1 MSSEQQSSIA
11 GLGITSVFRALSL
24 SLALAI
30 PSLVGAVTLGPI
42 NVLSNLGEPLKAVI
56 EVFDL
61 QGEQNLTVS
70 LAPAE
75 EFSKAGNTRS
85 ILMQSLKLG
94 IVQQGR
100 RSLIS
105 VTTDKALDQ
114 PIYGLLLE
122 FSANGESKIAEF
134 AVLPEEAVKVAEPTA
149 AAEPAVAEEKVTP
162 SPAQVAVDTP
172 TKQRTPTAPSTQNAE
187 ASAEDQ
193 PVAVIPGAD
202 STELA
207 PKPAENLSLVES
219 QQSSRQHS
227 VQRGQN
233 LTVIARQYAVADADL
248 NKFIA
253 ATFNENPEAFI
264 KNNLHYLKAGAV
276 LALPSEEAI
285 SMVDDRAARTTITTQ
300 WQTFKDLVA
309 AMDPT
314 SGKATDA
321 QPTRS
326 ISRKVSKANSGS
338 DKASG
343 DQLTLSALT
352 RSENAAKSKTE
363 EEAIAAKKAAEEASE
378 RVRLLEKNVRDLK
391 TALQPNPLTVGESK
405 KTDTKEVA
413 NKEEN
418 IWGVLSSPA
427 RDLMMQGA
435 TVLLL
440 AALVLIALIR
450 RNKTAAL

>member
-1 MSSEQQSSIA
+1 MLSEQQCPIA
-11 GLGITSVFRALSL
+11 GIRITSVFRALSL
-24 SLALAI
+24 SLALTL

-56 EVFDL
+56 EVLDL
-61 QGEQNLTVS
+61 QGEQNLTIA
-70 LAPAE
+70 LAPAD

-100 RSLIS
+100 KSIITL
-105 VTTDKALDQ
+105 TTDKPLDQ

-134 AVLPEEAVKVAEPTA
+134 AVLPEEAVKVAEPA
-149 AAEPAVAEEKVTP
+149 MAIEPAVTEETV
-162 SPAQVAVDTP
+162 SPTP
-172 TKQRTPTAPSTQNAE
+172 TPPIAQTAQ

-202 STELA
+202 PTETA
-207 PKPAENLSLVES
+207 VKTAENIALVEA
-219 QQSSRQHS
+219 QPTSRQHS

-233 LTVIARQYAVADADL
+233 LTVIARQYSVSDADL

-253 ATFNENPEAFI
+253 ATFSENPDAFI

-276 LALPSEEAI
+276 LALPSDEAV
-285 SMVDDRAARTTITTQ
+285 SMVDDRSARTTMTTQ

-314 SGKATDA
+314 GGKATDA

-326 ISRKVSKANSGS
+326 ISRKVSKAKRGGEQ
-338 DKASG
+338 ASG

-363 EEAIAAKKAAEEASE
+363 EEAIAAKKAADEASE

-405 KTDTKEVA
+405 KTDSKEA
-413 NKEEN
+413 DNKEEN
-418 IWGVLSSPA
+418 MWGILSSPA

-450 RNKTAAL
+450 RNKAST

>member
-1 MSSEQQSSIA
+1 MSSVQQSSIA
-11 GLGITSVFRALSL
+11 GLRFTSVLRALSL
-24 SLALAI
+24 SLAIAI
-30 PSLVGAVTLGPI
+30 PTWAGAVTLGPI

-56 EVFDL
+56 EVLDL
-61 QGEQNLTVS
+61 QGEQNLTVA
-70 LAPAE
+70 LAPAD

-100 RSLIS
+100 RSVITL
-105 VTTDKALDQ
+105 TTDKPLDQ

-122 FSANGESKIAEF
+122 LTANGETSIAEF
-134 AVLPEEAVKVAEPTA
+134 AVLPEEAVKVAEPATA
-149 AAEPAVAEEKVTP
+149 NEPAVAEETVTP
-162 SPAQVAVDTP
+162 APSPVAADSP
-172 TKQRTPTAPSTQNAE
+172 TKQTTPTTPTAQ

-202 STELA
+202 PTELA
-207 PKPAENLSLVES
+207 PKPAENLALVES
-219 QQSSRQHS
+219 QPTSRQHA

-233 LTVIARQYAVADADL
+233 LTVIARQYSVANADL

-253 ATFNENPEAFI
+253 ATFSENPEAFV

-276 LALPSEEAI
+276 LALPSEEAV
-285 SMVDDRAARTTITTQ
+285 SMVDDRTARTTITSQ
-300 WQTFKDLVA
+300 WQTFKELVA

-314 SGKATDA
+314 GGKATDA

-326 ISRKVSKANSGS
+326 MSRKVSKANRGG
-338 DKASG
+338 DKATG

-352 RSENAAKSKTE
+352 RSENATKNKTE
-363 EEAIAAKKAAEEASE
+363 EEAIAAKKAADEASE

-391 TALQPNPLTVGESK
+391 TALQPNPLTVGETKKADSK
-405 KTDTKEVA
+405 EAA

-418 IWGVLSSPA
+418 MWGILSSPA

-450 RNKTAAL
+450 RNKAAT

>member
-1 MSSEQQSSIA
+1 MLSEQQCPIA
-11 GLGITSVFRALSL
+11 GIRITSVFRALSL
-24 SLALAI
+24 SLALTL

-56 EVFDL
+56 EVLDL
-61 QGEQNLTVS
+61 QGEQNLTIA
-70 LAPAE
+70 LAPAD

-100 RSLIS
+100 KSIITL
-105 VTTDKALDQ
+105 TTDKPLDQ

-134 AVLPEEAVKVAEPTA
+134 AVLPEEAVKVAEPA
-149 AAEPAVAEEKVTP
+149 MAIEPAVTEETV
-162 SPAQVAVDTP
+162 SPTP
-172 TKQRTPTAPSTQNAE
+172 TPPIAQTAQ

-202 STELA
+202 PTETA
-207 PKPAENLSLVES
+207 VKTAENIALVEA
-219 QQSSRQHS
+219 QPTSRQHS

-233 LTVIARQYAVADADL
+233 LTVIARQYSVSDADL

-253 ATFNENPEAFI
+253 ATFSENPDAFI

-276 LALPSEEAI
+276 LALPSDEAV
-285 SMVDDRAARTTITTQ
+285 SMVDDRSARTTITTQ

-314 SGKATDA
+314 GGKATDA

-326 ISRKVSKANSGS
+326 ISRKVSKAKRGGEQ
-338 DKASG
+338 ASG

-363 EEAIAAKKAAEEASE
+363 EEAIAAKKAADEASE

-405 KTDTKEVA
+405 KTDSKDA
-413 NKEEN
+413 DNKEEN
-418 IWGVLSSPA
+418 MWGILSSPA

-450 RNKTAAL
+450 RNKAST

>member
-1 MSSEQQSSIA
+1 MLSEQQCPIA
-11 GLGITSVFRALSL
+11 GIRITSVFRALSL
-24 SLALAI
+24 SLALTL

-56 EVFDL
+56 EVLDL
-61 QGEQNLTVS
+61 QGEQNLTIA
-70 LAPAE
+70 LAPAD

-100 RSLIS
+100 KSIITL
-105 VTTDKALDQ
+105 TTDKPLDQ

-134 AVLPEEAVKVAEPTA
+134 AVLPEEAVKVAEPA
-149 AAEPAVAEEKVTP
+149 MAIEPAVTEETV
-162 SPAQVAVDTP
+162 SPTP
-172 TKQRTPTAPSTQNAE
+172 TPPIAQTAQ

-202 STELA
+202 PTETA
-207 PKPAENLSLVES
+207 VKTAENLALVET
-219 QQSSRQHS
+219 QPTSRQHS

-233 LTVIARQYAVADADL
+233 LTVIARQYSVSDADL

-253 ATFNENPEAFI
+253 ATFSENPDAFI

-276 LALPSEEAI
+276 LVLPSDEAV
-285 SMVDDRAARTTITTQ
+285 SMVDDRSARTTITTQ

-314 SGKATDA
+314 GGKATDA

-326 ISRKVSKANSGS
+326 ISRKVSKAKRGGEQ
-338 DKASG
+338 ASG

-363 EEAIAAKKAAEEASE
+363 EEAIAAKKAADEASE

-405 KTDTKEVA
+405 KTDSKEA
-413 NKEEN
+413 DNKEEN
-418 IWGVLSSPA
+418 MWGILSSPA

-450 RNKTAAL
+450 RNKAST

>member
-1 MSSEQQSSIA
+1 MSSVQQSSVA
-11 GLGITSVFRALSL
+11 GLRFTSVLRALSL
-24 SLALAI
+24 SLAIAI
-30 PSLVGAVTLGPI
+30 PTWAGAVTLGPI

-56 EVFDL
+56 EVLDL
-61 QGEQNLTVS
+61 QGEQNLTVA
-70 LAPAE
+70 LAPAD

-100 RSLIS
+100 RSVITL
-105 VTTDKALDQ
+105 TTDKPLDQ

-122 FSANGESKIAEF
+122 LTANGETSIAEF
-134 AVLPEEAVKVAEPTA
+134 AVLPEEAVKVAEPATA
-149 AAEPAVAEEKVTP
+149 NEPAVAEETVTP
-162 SPAQVAVDTP
+162 APAPVAADSP
-172 TKQRTPTAPSTQNAE
+172 TKPTTPTAQ

-202 STELA
+202 PTELA
-207 PKPAENLSLVES
+207 PKPAENLALVES
-219 QQSSRQHS
+219 QPTSRQHA

-233 LTVIARQYAVADADL
+233 LTVIARQYSVADADL

-253 ATFNENPEAFI
+253 ATFSENPEAFI

-276 LALPSEEAI
+276 LALPSEEAV
-285 SMVDDRAARTTITTQ
+285 SMVDDRSARTTITSQ
-300 WQTFKDLVA
+300 WQTFKELVA

-314 SGKATDA
+314 GGKATDA

-326 ISRKVSKANSGS
+326 ISRKVSKANRGG

-352 RSENAAKSKTE
+352 RSENATKNKTE
-363 EEAIAAKKAAEEASE
+363 EEAIAAKKAADEASE

-391 TALQPNPLTVGESK
+391 TALQPNPLTVGETKKADSK
-405 KTDTKEVA
+405 EAA

-418 IWGVLSSPA
+418 MWGILSSPA

-450 RNKTAAL
+450 RNKAAT

>member
-1 MSSEQQSSIA
+1 MLSEQQCPIA
-11 GLGITSVFRALSL
+11 GIRITSVFRALSL
-24 SLALAI
+24 SLALTL

-56 EVFDL
+56 EVLDL
-61 QGEQNLTVS
+61 QGEQNLTIA
-70 LAPAE
+70 LAPAD

-100 RSLIS
+100 KSIITL
-105 VTTDKALDQ
+105 TTDKPLDQ

-134 AVLPEEAVKVAEPTA
+134 AVLPEEAVKVAEPA
-149 AAEPAVAEEKVTP
+149 MAIEPAVTEETV
-162 SPAQVAVDTP
+162 SPTP
-172 TKQRTPTAPSTQNAE
+172 TPPIAQTAQ

-202 STELA
+202 PTETA
-207 PKPAENLSLVES
+207 VKTAENIALVEA
-219 QQSSRQHS
+219 QPTSRQHS

-233 LTVIARQYAVADADL
+233 LTVIARQYSVSDADL

-253 ATFNENPEAFI
+253 ATFSENPDAFI

-276 LALPSEEAI
+276 LALPSDEAV
-285 SMVDDRAARTTITTQ
+285 SMVDDRSARTTITTQ

-314 SGKATDA
+314 GGKATDA

-326 ISRKVSKANSGS
+326 ISRKVSKAKRGGEQ
-338 DKASG
+338 ASG

-363 EEAIAAKKAAEEASE
+363 EEAIAAKKAADEASE

-405 KTDTKEVA
+405 KTDSKEA
-413 NKEEN
+413 GNKEEN
-418 IWGVLSSPA
+418 MWGILSSPA

-450 RNKTAAL
+450 RNTKATA

>member
-1 MSSEQQSSIA
+1 MSSVQQSSVA
-11 GLGITSVFRALSL
+11 GLRFTRVLRALSL
-24 SLALAI
+24 SLAIAI
-30 PSLVGAVTLGPI
+30 PTWAGAVTLGPI

-56 EVFDL
+56 EVLDL
-61 QGEQNLTVS
+61 QGEQNLTVA
-70 LAPAE
+70 LAPAD

-100 RSLIS
+100 RSVITL
-105 VTTDKALDQ
+105 TTDKPLDQ

-122 FSANGESKIAEF
+122 LTANGETSIAEF
-134 AVLPEEAVKVAEPTA
+134 AVLPEEAVKVAEPATA
-149 AAEPAVAEEKVTP
+149 NEPAVAEETVTP
-162 SPAQVAVDTP
+162 APAPVAADSP
-172 TKQRTPTAPSTQNAE
+172 TKPTTPTAH

-202 STELA
+202 PTELA
-207 PKPAENLSLVES
+207 PKPAENLALVES
-219 QQSSRQHS
+219 QPSSRQHA

-233 LTVIARQYAVADADL
+233 LTVIARQYSVADADL

-253 ATFNENPEAFI
+253 ATFSENPEAFI

-276 LALPSEEAI
+276 LALPSEEAV
-285 SMVDDRAARTTITTQ
+285 SMVDDRTARTTITSQ
-300 WQTFKDLVA
+300 WQTFKELVA

-314 SGKATDA
+314 GGKATDA

-326 ISRKVSKANSGS
+326 ISRKVSKANRGG
-338 DKASG
+338 DKATG

-352 RSENAAKSKTE
+352 RSENATKNKTE
-363 EEAIAAKKAAEEASE
+363 EEAIAAKKAADEASE

-391 TALQPNPLTVGESK
+391 TALQPNPLTVGETKKADSK
-405 KTDTKEVA
+405 EAA

-418 IWGVLSSPA
+418 MWGILSSPA

-450 RNKTAAL
+450 RNKAAT

>member
-1 MSSEQQSSIA
+1 
-11 GLGITSVFRALSL
+11 
-24 SLALAI
+24 LAI
-30 PSLVGAVTLGPI
+30 AIPTWASAVTLGPI

-56 EVFDL
+56 EVLDL
-61 QGEQNLTVS
+61 QGEQNLTVA
-70 LAPAE
+70 LAPAD

-100 RSLIS
+100 RSVITL
-105 VTTDKALDQ
+105 TTDKPLDQ

-122 FSANGESKIAEF
+122 LTANGETSIAEF
-134 AVLPEEAVKVAEPTA
+134 AVLPEEAVKVAEPATA
-149 AAEPAVAEEKVTP
+149 NEPAVAEETVTP
-162 SPAQVAVDTP
+162 APAPVAADSP
-172 TKQRTPTAPSTQNAE
+172 TKPTTPTAQ

-202 STELA
+202 PTELA
-207 PKPAENLSLVES
+207 PKPAENLALVES
-219 QQSSRQHS
+219 QPTSRQHA

-233 LTVIARQYAVADADL
+233 LTVIARQYSVATADL

-253 ATFNENPEAFI
+253 ATFSENPDAFV

-276 LALPSEEAI
+276 LALPSEEAV
-285 SMVDDRAARTTITTQ
+285 SMVDDRTARTTITSQ
-300 WQTFKDLVA
+300 WQTFKELVA

-314 SGKATDA
+314 GGKATDA

-326 ISRKVSKANSGS
+326 ISRKVSKANRGE
-338 DKASG
+338 DKATG

-352 RSENAAKSKTE
+352 SSENAAKSKTE
-363 EEAIAAKKAAEEASE
+363 EEAIAAKKAADEASE

-391 TALQPNPLTVGESK
+391 TALQPNPLTVGETKKVDSK
-405 KTDTKEVA
+405 EAA

-418 IWGVLSSPA
+418 MWGILSSPA

-450 RNKTAAL
+450 RNKATA

>member
-1 MSSEQQSSIA
+1 MSSEQQCPIA
-11 GLGITSVFRALSL
+11 GLRITSVFRALSL
-24 SLALAI
+24 SLALTL
-30 PSLVGAVTLGPI
+30 PSLVGAATLGPI

-56 EVFDL
+56 EVLDL
-61 QGEQNLTVS
+61 QGEQNLTIA
-70 LAPAE
+70 LAPAD

-100 RSLIS
+100 KSIITL
-105 VTTDKALDQ
+105 TTDKPLDQ

-134 AVLPEEAVKVAEPTA
+134 AVLPEEAVKVAEPA
-149 AAEPAVAEEKVTP
+149 MAIEPAVTEETV
-162 SPAQVAVDTP
+162 SPTP
-172 TKQRTPTAPSTQNAE
+172 TPPIAQTAQ

-202 STELA
+202 PTETA
-207 PKPAENLSLVES
+207 VKTAENIALVEA
-219 QQSSRQHS
+219 QPTSRQHS

-233 LTVIARQYAVADADL
+233 LTVIARQYSVSDADL

-253 ATFNENPEAFI
+253 ATFSENPDAFI

-276 LALPSEEAI
+276 LALPSDEAV
-285 SMVDDRAARTTITTQ
+285 SMVDDRSARTTITTQ

-314 SGKATDA
+314 GGKATDA

-326 ISRKVSKANSGS
+326 ISRKVSKAKRGGEQ
-338 DKASG
+338 ASG

-363 EEAIAAKKAAEEASE
+363 EEAIAAKKAADEASE

-405 KTDTKEVA
+405 KTDSKEA
-413 NKEEN
+413 DNKEEN
-418 IWGVLSSPA
+418 MWGILSSPA

-450 RNKTAAL
+450 RNKAST

>member
-1 MSSEQQSSIA
+1 MSSEQQCPIA
-11 GLGITSVFRALSL
+11 GLRITSVFRALSL
-24 SLALAI
+24 SLALTL

-56 EVFDL
+56 EVLDL
-61 QGEQNLTVS
+61 QGEQNLTIA
-70 LAPAE
+70 LAPAD

-100 RSLIS
+100 KSIITLK
-105 VTTDKALDQ
+105 TDKPLDQ

-134 AVLPEEAVKVAEPTA
+134 AVLPEEAVKVAEPA
-149 AAEPAVAEEKVTP
+149 MAIEPAVTEETV
-162 SPAQVAVDTP
+162 SPTP
-172 TKQRTPTAPSTQNAE
+172 TPPIAQTAQ

-202 STELA
+202 PTETA
-207 PKPAENLSLVES
+207 VKTAENIALVEA
-219 QQSSRQHS
+219 QPTSRQHS

-233 LTVIARQYAVADADL
+233 LTVIARQYSVSDADL

-253 ATFNENPEAFI
+253 ATFSENPDAFI

-276 LALPSEEAI
+276 LALPSDEAV
-285 SMVDDRAARTTITTQ
+285 SMVDDRSARTTITTQ

-314 SGKATDA
+314 GGKATDA

-326 ISRKVSKANSGS
+326 ISRKVSKAKRGGEQ
-338 DKASG
+338 ASG

-363 EEAIAAKKAAEEASE
+363 EEAIAAKKAADEASE

-405 KTDTKEVA
+405 KTDSKEPD

-418 IWGVLSSPA
+418 MWGILSSPA

-450 RNKTAAL
+450 RNKAST

>member
-1 MSSEQQSSIA
+1 MSSEQQCSIA
-11 GLGITSVFRALSL
+11 GLRITSVFRALSL
-24 SLALAI
+24 SLAIAI
-30 PSLVGAVTLGPI
+30 PTWASAVTLGPI

-56 EVFDL
+56 EVLDL

-70 LAPAE
+70 LATAD

-94 IVQQGR
+94 VVHQGR
-100 RSLIS
+100 RSTITL
-105 VTTDKALDQ
+105 TTDKPLDQ

-122 FSANGESKIAEF
+122 LTANGESNIAEF
-134 AVLPEEAVKVAEPTA
+134 AVLPEESVKVAEPA
-149 AAEPAVAEEKVTP
+149 AASEPAVAEETVTP
-162 SPAQVAVDTP
+162 SEAPVAAAAPATTQP
-172 TKQRTPTAPSTQNAE
+172 TQL
-187 ASAEDQ
+187 SAEDQ

-202 STELA
+202 PTELA

-219 QQSSRQHS
+219 QPTSRQHS

-233 LTVIARQYAVADADL
+233 LTVIARQYSVADADL

-253 ATFNENPEAFI
+253 ATFSENPEAFI

-276 LALPSEEAI
+276 LALPSDEAV
-285 SMVDDRAARTTITTQ
+285 SMVDDRSARTTITTQ

-314 SGKATDA
+314 GGKAADA

-326 ISRKVSKANSGS
+326 ISRKVSKAKRGGEQ
-338 DKASG
+338 ASG

-352 RSENAAKSKTE
+352 RSENTAKSKTE
-363 EEAIAAKKAAEEASE
+363 EEAIAAKKAADEASE

-391 TALQPNPLTVGESK
+391 TALQPNPLTVGEIK
-405 KTDTKEVA
+405 KTDGNKEAA

-418 IWGVLSSPA
+418 IWGILSSPA

-450 RNKTAAL
+450 RNKASA

>member
-1 MSSEQQSSIA
+1 MSSVQQSSIA
-11 GLGITSVFRALSL
+11 GLRFTSVLRALSL
-24 SLALAI
+24 SLAIAI
-30 PSLVGAVTLGPI
+30 PTWAGAVTLGPI

-56 EVFDL
+56 EVLDL
-61 QGEQNLTVS
+61 QGEQNLTVA
-70 LAPAE
+70 LAPAD

-100 RSLIS
+100 RSVITL
-105 VTTDKALDQ
+105 TTDKPLDQ

-122 FSANGESKIAEF
+122 LTANGETSIAEF
-134 AVLPEEAVKVAEPTA
+134 AVLPEEAIKVAEPATA
-149 AAEPAVAEEKVTP
+149 NEPAVAEETVTP
-162 SPAQVAVDTP
+162 APSPVAADSPTKPTTP
-172 TKQRTPTAPSTQNAE
+172 TTPTAQ

-202 STELA
+202 PTELA
-207 PKPAENLSLVES
+207 PKPAENLALVES
-219 QQSSRQHS
+219 QPTSRQHA

-233 LTVIARQYAVADADL
+233 LTVIARQYSVATADL

-253 ATFNENPEAFI
+253 ATFSENPEAFV

-276 LALPSEEAI
+276 LALPSEEAV
-285 SMVDDRAARTTITTQ
+285 SMVDDRTARTTITSQ
-300 WQTFKDLVA
+300 WQTFKELVA

-314 SGKATDA
+314 GGKATDA

-326 ISRKVSKANSGS
+326 MSRKVSKANRGG
-338 DKASG
+338 DKATG

-352 RSENAAKSKTE
+352 SSENASKNKTE
-363 EEAIAAKKAAEEASE
+363 EEAIAAKKAADEASE

-391 TALQPNPLTVGESK
+391 TALQPNPLTVGETKKADSK
-405 KTDTKEVA
+405 EAA

-418 IWGVLSSPA
+418 MWGILSSPA

-450 RNKTAAL
+450 RNKAAT

>member
-1 MSSEQQSSIA
+1 MLSEQQCPIA
-11 GLGITSVFRALSL
+11 GIRITSVFRALSL
-24 SLALAI
+24 SLALTL

-56 EVFDL
+56 EVLDL
-61 QGEQNLTVS
+61 QGEQNLTIA
-70 LAPAE
+70 LAPAD

-100 RSLIS
+100 KSIITL
-105 VTTDKALDQ
+105 TTDKPLDQ

-134 AVLPEEAVKVAEPTA
+134 AVLPEEAVKVAEPA
-149 AAEPAVAEEKVTP
+149 MAIEPAVTEETV
-162 SPAQVAVDTP
+162 SPTP
-172 TKQRTPTAPSTQNAE
+172 TPPIAQTAQ

-202 STELA
+202 PTETA
-207 PKPAENLSLVES
+207 VKTAENIALVEA
-219 QQSSRQHS
+219 QPTSRQHS

-233 LTVIARQYAVADADL
+233 LTVIARQYSVSDADL

-253 ATFNENPEAFI
+253 ATFSENPDAFI

-276 LALPSEEAI
+276 LALPSDEAV
-285 SMVDDRAARTTITTQ
+285 SMVDDRSARTTITTQ

-314 SGKATDA
+314 GGKATDA

-326 ISRKVSKANSGS
+326 ISRKVSKAKRGGEQ
-338 DKASG
+338 ASG

-363 EEAIAAKKAAEEASE
+363 EEAIAAKKAADEASE

-405 KTDTKEVA
+405 KTDSKEA
-413 NKEEN
+413 DNKEEN
-418 IWGVLSSPA
+418 MWGILSSPA

-450 RNKTAAL
+450 RNTKATA

>member
-1 MSSEQQSSIA
+1 MSSVQQSSVA
-11 GLGITSVFRALSL
+11 GLRFTSVLRALSL
-24 SLALAI
+24 SLAIAI
-30 PSLVGAVTLGPI
+30 PTWAGAVTLGPI

-56 EVFDL
+56 EVLDL
-61 QGEQNLTVS
+61 QGEQNLTVA
-70 LAPAE
+70 LAPAD

-85 ILMQSLKLG
+85 ILMQNLKLG

-100 RSLIS
+100 RSVITL
-105 VTTDKALDQ
+105 TTDKPLDQ

-122 FSANGESKIAEF
+122 LTANGETSIAEF
-134 AVLPEEAVKVAEPTA
+134 AVLPEEAVKVAEPATA
-149 AAEPAVAEEKVTP
+149 NEPAVAEETVTP
-162 SPAQVAVDTP
+162 APAPVAADSP
-172 TKQRTPTAPSTQNAE
+172 TKPTTPTAQ

-202 STELA
+202 PTELA
-207 PKPAENLSLVES
+207 PKPAENLALVES
-219 QQSSRQHS
+219 QPTSRQHA

-233 LTVIARQYAVADADL
+233 LTVIARQYSVADADL

-253 ATFNENPEAFI
+253 ATFSENPEAFI

-276 LALPSEEAI
+276 LALPSEEAV
-285 SMVDDRAARTTITTQ
+285 SMVDDRSARTTITSQ
-300 WQTFKDLVA
+300 WQTFKELVA

-314 SGKATDA
+314 GGKATDA

-326 ISRKVSKANSGS
+326 ISRKVSKANRGG
-338 DKASG
+338 DKATG

-352 RSENAAKSKTE
+352 RSENATKNKTE
-363 EEAIAAKKAAEEASE
+363 EEAIAAKKAADEASE

-391 TALQPNPLTVGESK
+391 TALQPNPLTVGETKKADSK
-405 KTDTKEVA
+405 EAA

-418 IWGVLSSPA
+418 MWGILSSPA
-427 RDLMMQGA
+427 RDLMMQGS

-450 RNKTAAL
+450 RNKAAT

>member
-1 MSSEQQSSIA
+1 
-11 GLGITSVFRALSL
+11 
-24 SLALAI
+24 
-30 PSLVGAVTLGPI
+30 
-42 NVLSNLGEPLKAVI
+42 LGEPLKAVI
-56 EVFDL
+56 EVLDL

-70 LAPAE
+70 LAPAD

-100 RSLIS
+100 KSMITL
-105 VTTDKALDQ
+105 TTDKPLDQ

-134 AVLPEEAVKVAEPTA
+134 AVLPEESVKVAEPA
-149 AAEPAVAEEKVTP
+149 AATEPVIAEETETP
-162 SPAQVAVDTP
+162 PAAPVAAATP
-172 TKQRTPTAPSTQNAE
+172 TPPTTQTAQ
-187 ASAEDQ
+187 ASADDQ

-202 STELA
+202 PADTA
-207 PKPAENLSLVES
+207 VRPAENLALVES
-219 QQSSRQHS
+219 QPASRQHS

-233 LTVIARQYAVADADL
+233 LTVIARQYSVADADL

-253 ATFNENPEAFI
+253 ATFNENPDAFI

-276 LALPSEEAI
+276 LALPSDEAV
-285 SMVDDRAARTTITTQ
+285 SMVDERSARTTITTQ

-314 SGKATDA
+314 GGKATDA

-326 ISRKVSKANSGS
+326 ISRKVSKAKRGA
-338 DKASG
+338 DQASG

-363 EEAIAAKKAAEEASE
+363 EEAIAAKKAADEASE

-405 KTDTKEVA
+405 KADSKEAA

-418 IWGVLSSPA
+418 IWGILSSPA

-450 RNKTAAL
+450 RNKAAA

>member
-1 MSSEQQSSIA
+1 MSSLQQSSIA
-11 GLGITSVFRALSL
+11 GLRFTSVLRALSL
-24 SLALAI
+24 SLAIAI
-30 PSLVGAVTLGPI
+30 PTWASAVTLGPI

-56 EVFDL
+56 EVVDL

-70 LAPAE
+70 LASAD

-100 RSLIS
+100 KSIITL
-105 VTTDKALDQ
+105 TTDKPLDQ

-122 FSANGESKIAEF
+122 LTANGESNIAEF
-134 AVLPEEAVKVAEPTA
+134 AVLPEEAVKVAEPA
-149 AAEPAVAEEKVTP
+149 ATNEPAVAEETVTP
-162 SPAQVAVDTP
+162 SPAPVAAATP
-172 TKQRTPTAPSTQNAE
+172 TPPTPATTQPAQL
-187 ASAEDQ
+187 SAEDQ

-202 STELA
+202 PTELA
-207 PKPAENLSLVES
+207 GKPAENLAMVES
-219 QQSSRQHS
+219 QPASRQHS

-233 LTVIARQYAVADADL
+233 LTVIARQYSVADADL

-253 ATFNENPEAFI
+253 ATFSENPEAFI

-276 LALPSEEAI
+276 LALPSDEAV
-285 SMVDDRAARTTITTQ
+285 SMVDDRSARTTITTQ

-314 SGKATDA
+314 GGKATDA

-326 ISRKVSKANSGS
+326 ISRKVSKAKRGAEQ
-338 DKASG
+338 ASG

-363 EEAIAAKKAAEEASE
+363 EEAIAAKKAADEASE

-405 KTDTKEVA
+405 KSDSKETA
-413 NKEEN
+413 TKEEN
-418 IWGVLSSPA
+418 MWGILSSPA

-450 RNKTAAL
+450 RNKAST

>member
-1 MSSEQQSSIA
+1 MLSEQQCPIA
-11 GLGITSVFRALSL
+11 GIRITSVFRALSL
-24 SLALAI
+24 SLALTL

-56 EVFDL
+56 EVLDL
-61 QGEQNLTVS
+61 QGEQNLTIA
-70 LAPAE
+70 LAPAD

-100 RSLIS
+100 KSIITL
-105 VTTDKALDQ
+105 TTDKPLDQ

-134 AVLPEEAVKVAEPTA
+134 AVLPEEAVKVAEPA
-149 AAEPAVAEEKVTP
+149 MAIEPTVTEETV
-162 SPAQVAVDTP
+162 SPTP
-172 TKQRTPTAPSTQNAE
+172 TPPIAQTAQ

-202 STELA
+202 PTETA
-207 PKPAENLSLVES
+207 VKTAENIALVEA
-219 QQSSRQHS
+219 QPTSRQHS

-233 LTVIARQYAVADADL
+233 LTVIARQYSVSDADL

-253 ATFNENPEAFI
+253 ATFSENPDAFI

-276 LALPSEEAI
+276 LALPSDEAV
-285 SMVDDRAARTTITTQ
+285 SMVDDRSARTTITTQ

-314 SGKATDA
+314 GGKATDA

-326 ISRKVSKANSGS
+326 ISRKVSKAKRGGEQ
-338 DKASG
+338 ASG

-363 EEAIAAKKAAEEASE
+363 EEAIAAKKAADEASE

-405 KTDTKEVA
+405 KTDSKEA
-413 NKEEN
+413 DNKEEN
-418 IWGVLSSPA
+418 MWGILSSPA

-450 RNKTAAL
+450 RNKAST

>member
-1 MSSEQQSSIA
+1 MLSEQQFPIA
-11 GLGITSVFRALSL
+11 GIRITSVFRALSL
-24 SLALAI
+24 SLALTL

-56 EVFDL
+56 EVLDL
-61 QGEQNLTVS
+61 QGEQNLTIA
-70 LAPAE
+70 LAPAD

-100 RSLIS
+100 KSIITL
-105 VTTDKALDQ
+105 TTDKPLDQ

-134 AVLPEEAVKVAEPTA
+134 AVLPEEAVKVAEPA
-149 AAEPAVAEEKVTP
+149 KAIEPAVTEETV
-162 SPAQVAVDTP
+162 SPTP
-172 TKQRTPTAPSTQNAE
+172 TPPIAQTAQ

-202 STELA
+202 PTETA
-207 PKPAENLSLVES
+207 VKTAENIALVEA
-219 QQSSRQHS
+219 QPTSRQHS

-233 LTVIARQYAVADADL
+233 LTVIARQYSVSDADL

-253 ATFNENPEAFI
+253 ATFSENPDAFI

-276 LALPSEEAI
+276 LALPSDEAV
-285 SMVDDRAARTTITTQ
+285 SMVDDRSARTTITTQ

-314 SGKATDA
+314 GGKATDA

-326 ISRKVSKANSGS
+326 ISRKVSKAKRGGEQ
-338 DKASG
+338 ASG

-363 EEAIAAKKAAEEASE
+363 EEAIAAKKAADEASE

-405 KTDTKEVA
+405 KTDSKEA
-413 NKEEN
+413 DNKEEN
-418 IWGVLSSPA
+418 MWGILSSPA

-450 RNKTAAL
+450 RNKAST

>member
-1 MSSEQQSSIA
+1 MLSEQQCPIA
-11 GLGITSVFRALSL
+11 GIRITSVFRALSL
-24 SLALAI
+24 SLALTL

-56 EVFDL
+56 EVLDL
-61 QGEQNLTVS
+61 QGEQNLTVA
-70 LAPAE
+70 LAPAD

-100 RSLIS
+100 KSIITL
-105 VTTDKALDQ
+105 TTDKPLDQ

-134 AVLPEEAVKVAEPTA
+134 AVLPEEAVKVAEPA
-149 AAEPAVAEEKVTP
+149 MAIEPAVTEETV
-162 SPAQVAVDTP
+162 SPTP
-172 TKQRTPTAPSTQNAE
+172 TPPIAQTAQ

-202 STELA
+202 PTETA
-207 PKPAENLSLVES
+207 VKTAENIALVEA
-219 QQSSRQHS
+219 QPTSRQHS

-233 LTVIARQYAVADADL
+233 LTVIARQYSVSDADL

-253 ATFNENPEAFI
+253 ATFSENPDAFI

-276 LALPSEEAI
+276 LALPSDEAV
-285 SMVDDRAARTTITTQ
+285 SMVDDRSARTTITTQ
-300 WQTFKDLVA
+300 WQTLKDLVA

-314 SGKATDA
+314 GGKATDA

-326 ISRKVSKANSGS
+326 ISRKVSKAKRGGEQ
-338 DKASG
+338 ASG

-363 EEAIAAKKAAEEASE
+363 EEAIAAKKAADEASE

-405 KTDTKEVA
+405 KTDSKEA
-413 NKEEN
+413 DNKEEN
-418 IWGVLSSPA
+418 MWGILSSPA

-450 RNKTAAL
+450 RNKAST

>member
-1 MSSEQQSSIA
+1 MLSEQQCPIA
-11 GLGITSVFRALSL
+11 GIRITSVFRALSL
-24 SLALAI
+24 SLALTL

-56 EVFDL
+56 EVLDL
-61 QGEQNLTVS
+61 QGEQNLTIA
-70 LAPAE
+70 LAPAD

-100 RSLIS
+100 KSIITL
-105 VTTDKALDQ
+105 TTDKPLDQ

-134 AVLPEEAVKVAEPTA
+134 AVLPEEAVKVAEPA
-149 AAEPAVAEEKVTP
+149 MAIEPAVTEETV
-162 SPAQVAVDTP
+162 SPTP
-172 TKQRTPTAPSTQNAE
+172 TPPIAQTAQ

-202 STELA
+202 PTETA
-207 PKPAENLSLVES
+207 VKTAENIALVEA
-219 QQSSRQHS
+219 QPTSRQHS

-233 LTVIARQYAVADADL
+233 LTVIARQYSVSDADL

-253 ATFNENPEAFI
+253 ATFSENPDAFI

-276 LALPSEEAI
+276 LALPSDEAV
-285 SMVDDRAARTTITTQ
+285 SMVDDRSARTTITTQ

-314 SGKATDA
+314 GGKATDA

-326 ISRKVSKANSGS
+326 ISRKVSKAKRGGEQ
-338 DKASG
+338 ASG

-363 EEAIAAKKAAEEASE
+363 EEAIAAKKAADEASE

-391 TALQPNPLTVGESK
+391 TVLQPNPLTVGESK
-405 KTDTKEVA
+405 KTDSKEA
-413 NKEEN
+413 DNKEEN
-418 IWGVLSSPA
+418 MWGILSSPA

-450 RNKTAAL
+450 RNKAST

>member
-1 MSSEQQSSIA
+1 MSSEQQCPIA
-11 GLGITSVFRALSL
+11 EIKITSVFRALSL
-24 SLALAI
+24 SLALAM

-56 EVFDL
+56 EVLDL
-61 QGEQNLTVS
+61 QGEQNLAVT
-70 LAPAE
+70 LAPAD

-100 RSLIS
+100 KSMITL
-105 VTTDKALDQ
+105 TTDKPLDQ

-122 FSANGESKIAEF
+122 LTANGESKIAEF
-134 AVLPEEAVKVAEPTA
+134 AVLPEEAVKVAEPAA
-149 AAEPAVAEEKVTP
+149 AAEPTVAEETATP
-162 SPAQVAVDTP
+162 PPAPVAADTPMPPTPATTQPAQL
-172 TKQRTPTAPSTQNAE
+172 
-187 ASAEDQ
+187 SAEDQ
-193 PVAVIPGAD
+193 TVAVIPGAD
-202 STELA
+202 PTELA
-207 PKPAENLSLVES
+207 IKPAENLALVES
-219 QQSSRQHS
+219 QPTSRQHS

-233 LTVIARQYAVADADL
+233 LTVIARQYSVADADL

-253 ATFNENPEAFI
+253 ATFSENPEAFI

-276 LALPSEEAI
+276 LALPSEEAV

-314 SGKATDA
+314 GGKATDA

-326 ISRKVSKANSGS
+326 ISRKVSKANRGG
-338 DKASG
+338 DKATG

-363 EEAIAAKKAAEEASE
+363 EEAIAAKKAADEASE

-405 KTDTKEVA
+405 KTDSKEVA

-418 IWGVLSSPA
+418 IWGILSSPA

-450 RNKTAAL
+450 RNKAAAL

>member
-1 MSSEQQSSIA
+1 MLSEQQCPIA
-11 GLGITSVFRALSL
+11 GIRITSVFRALSL
-24 SLALAI
+24 SLALTL

-56 EVFDL
+56 EVLDL
-61 QGEQNLTVS
+61 QGEQNLTIA
-70 LAPAE
+70 LAPAD

-100 RSLIS
+100 KSIITL
-105 VTTDKALDQ
+105 TTDKPLDQ

-134 AVLPEEAVKVAEPTA
+134 AVLPEEAVKVAEPA
-149 AAEPAVAEEKVTP
+149 MAIEPAVTEETV
-162 SPAQVAVDTP
+162 SPTP
-172 TKQRTPTAPSTQNAE
+172 TPPIAQTAQ

-202 STELA
+202 PTETA
-207 PKPAENLSLVES
+207 VKTAENIALVEA
-219 QQSSRQHS
+219 QPTSRQHS

-233 LTVIARQYAVADADL
+233 LTVIARQYSVADADL

-253 ATFNENPEAFI
+253 ATFSENPDAFI

-276 LALPSEEAI
+276 LALPSDEAV
-285 SMVDDRAARTTITTQ
+285 SMVDDRSARTTITTQ

-314 SGKATDA
+314 GGKATDA

-326 ISRKVSKANSGS
+326 ISRKVSKAKRGGEQ
-338 DKASG
+338 ASG

-363 EEAIAAKKAAEEASE
+363 EEAIAAKKAADEASE

-405 KTDTKEVA
+405 KTDSKEA
-413 NKEEN
+413 DNKEEN
-418 IWGVLSSPA
+418 MWGILSSPA

-450 RNKTAAL
+450 RNKAST

>member
-1 MSSEQQSSIA
+1 MSCVQQSSIA
-11 GLGITSVFRALSL
+11 GLRFTSVLRALSL
-24 SLALAI
+24 SLAIAI
-30 PSLVGAVTLGPI
+30 PTWAGAVTLGPI

-56 EVFDL
+56 EVLDL
-61 QGEQNLTVS
+61 QGEQNLTVA
-70 LAPAE
+70 LAPAD

-100 RSLIS
+100 RSVITL
-105 VTTDKALDQ
+105 TTDKPLDQ

-122 FSANGESKIAEF
+122 LTANGETSIAEF
-134 AVLPEEAVKVAEPTA
+134 AVLPEEAVKVAEPATA
-149 AAEPAVAEEKVTP
+149 NEPAVAEEAVTP
-162 SPAQVAVDTP
+162 APSPVAADSPTKPTTP
-172 TKQRTPTAPSTQNAE
+172 TTPTAQ

-202 STELA
+202 PTELA
-207 PKPAENLSLVES
+207 PKPAENLALVES
-219 QQSSRQHS
+219 QPTSRQHA

-233 LTVIARQYAVADADL
+233 LTVIARQYSVATADL

-253 ATFNENPEAFI
+253 ATFSENPEAFV

-276 LALPSEEAI
+276 LALPSEEAV
-285 SMVDDRAARTTITTQ
+285 SMVDDRTARTTITSQ
-300 WQTFKDLVA
+300 WQTFKELVA

-314 SGKATDA
+314 GGKATDA

-326 ISRKVSKANSGS
+326 MSRKVSKANRGG
-338 DKASG
+338 DKATG

-352 RSENAAKSKTE
+352 RPENATKNKTE
-363 EEAIAAKKAAEEASE
+363 EEAIAAKKAADEASE

-391 TALQPNPLTVGESK
+391 TALQPNPLTVGETKKADSK
-405 KTDTKEVA
+405 EAA

-418 IWGVLSSPA
+418 MWGILSSPA

-450 RNKTAAL
+450 RNKAAT

>member
-1 MSSEQQSSIA
+1 MSSIQQSSVA
-11 GLGITSVFRALSL
+11 GLRFTSVLRALSL
-24 SLALAI
+24 SLAIAI
-30 PSLVGAVTLGPI
+30 PTWASAVTLGPI

-56 EVFDL
+56 EVLDL
-61 QGEQNLTVS
+61 QGEQNLTVA
-70 LAPAE
+70 LAPAD

-100 RSLIS
+100 RSVITL
-105 VTTDKALDQ
+105 TTDKPLDQ

-122 FSANGESKIAEF
+122 LTANGETSIAEF
-134 AVLPEEAVKVAEPTA
+134 AVLPEEAVKVAEPATA
-149 AAEPAVAEEKVTP
+149 NEPAVAEETVTP
-162 SPAQVAVDTP
+162 APSPVAADSP
-172 TKQRTPTAPSTQNAE
+172 TKPTTPTAQ

-202 STELA
+202 PTELA
-207 PKPAENLSLVES
+207 PKPAENLALVES
-219 QQSSRQHS
+219 QPTSRQHA

-233 LTVIARQYAVADADL
+233 LTVIARQYSVADADL

-253 ATFNENPEAFI
+253 ATFSENPEAFI

-276 LALPSEEAI
+276 LALPSEEAV
-285 SMVDDRAARTTITTQ
+285 SMVDDRSARTTITSQ
-300 WQTFKDLVA
+300 WQTFKELVA

-314 SGKATDA
+314 GGKATDA

-326 ISRKVSKANSGS
+326 ISRKVSKANRGG

-352 RSENAAKSKTE
+352 RSENATKNKTE
-363 EEAIAAKKAAEEASE
+363 EEAIAAKKAADEASE

-391 TALQPNPLTVGESK
+391 TALQPNPLTVGETKKADSK
-405 KTDTKEVA
+405 EAA

-418 IWGVLSSPA
+418 MWGILSSPA

-450 RNKTAAL
+450 RNKAAT

>member
-1 MSSEQQSSIA
+1 MLSEQKCPIA
-11 GLGITSVFRALSL
+11 GIRITSVFRALSL
-24 SLALAI
+24 SLALTL

-56 EVFDL
+56 EVLDL
-61 QGEQNLTVS
+61 QGEQNLTIA
-70 LAPAE
+70 LAPAD

-100 RSLIS
+100 KSIITL
-105 VTTDKALDQ
+105 TTDKPLDQ

-134 AVLPEEAVKVAEPTA
+134 AVLPEEAVKVAEPA
-149 AAEPAVAEEKVTP
+149 MAIEPAVTEETV
-162 SPAQVAVDTP
+162 SPTP
-172 TKQRTPTAPSTQNAE
+172 TPPIAQTAQ

-202 STELA
+202 PTETA
-207 PKPAENLSLVES
+207 VKTAENIALVEA
-219 QQSSRQHS
+219 QPTSRQHS

-233 LTVIARQYAVADADL
+233 LTVIARQYSVSDADL

-253 ATFNENPEAFI
+253 ATFSENPDAFI

-276 LALPSEEAI
+276 LALPSDEAV
-285 SMVDDRAARTTITTQ
+285 SMVDDRSARTTITTQ

-314 SGKATDA
+314 GGKATDA

-326 ISRKVSKANSGS
+326 ISRKVSKAKRGGEQ
-338 DKASG
+338 ASG

-363 EEAIAAKKAAEEASE
+363 EEAIAAKKAADEASE

-405 KTDTKEVA
+405 KTDSKEA
-413 NKEEN
+413 GNNEEN
-418 IWGVLSSPA
+418 MWGILSSPA

-450 RNKTAAL
+450 RNKAST

>member
-1 MSSEQQSSIA
+1 MSFEQQSSVA
-11 GLGITSVFRALSL
+11 GLRSTRLFLALTL

-30 PSLVGAVTLGPI
+30 PSLVSAVTLGPI

-61 QGEQNLTVS
+61 QGEQNLTVA

-75 EFSKAGNTRS
+75 EFTKAGNTRS

-100 RSLIS
+100 KSIITL
-105 VTTDKALDQ
+105 TTDKPLDQ

-134 AVLPEEAVKVAEPTA
+134 AVLPEEAVKVAEPA
-149 AAEPAVAEEKVTP
+149 MAIEPAVTEETV
-162 SPAQVAVDTP
+162 SPTP
-172 TKQRTPTAPSTQNAE
+172 TPPIAQTAQ

-202 STELA
+202 PTETA
-207 PKPAENLSLVES
+207 VKTAENIALVEA
-219 QQSSRQHS
+219 QPTSRQHS

-233 LTVIARQYAVADADL
+233 LTVIARQYSVSDADL

-253 ATFNENPEAFI
+253 ATFSENPDAFI

-276 LALPSEEAI
+276 LALPSDEAV
-285 SMVDDRAARTTITTQ
+285 SMVDDRSARTTITTQ

-314 SGKATDA
+314 GGKATDA

-326 ISRKVSKANSGS
+326 ISRKVSKAKRGGEQ
-338 DKASG
+338 ASG

-363 EEAIAAKKAAEEASE
+363 EEAIAAKKAADEASE

-405 KTDTKEVA
+405 KTDSKEA
-413 NKEEN
+413 GNKEEN
-418 IWGVLSSPA
+418 MWGILSSPA

-450 RNKTAAL
+450 RNKAST

>member
-1 MSSEQQSSIA
+1 MLSEQQCPIA
-11 GLGITSVFRALSL
+11 GIRITSVFRALSL
-24 SLALAI
+24 SLALTL

-56 EVFDL
+56 EVLDL
-61 QGEQNLTVS
+61 QGEQNLTIA
-70 LAPAE
+70 LAPAD

-100 RSLIS
+100 KSIITL
-105 VTTDKALDQ
+105 TTDKPLDQ

-134 AVLPEEAVKVAEPTA
+134 AVLPEEAVKVAEPA
-149 AAEPAVAEEKVTP
+149 MAIEPAVTEETV
-162 SPAQVAVDTP
+162 SPTP
-172 TKQRTPTAPSTQNAE
+172 TPPIAQTAQ

-202 STELA
+202 PTETA
-207 PKPAENLSLVES
+207 VKTAENIALVEA
-219 QQSSRQHS
+219 QPTSRQHS

-233 LTVIARQYAVADADL
+233 LTVIARQYSVSDADL

-253 ATFNENPEAFI
+253 ATFSENPDAFI

-276 LALPSEEAI
+276 LALPSDEAV
-285 SMVDDRAARTTITTQ
+285 SMVDDRSARTTITTQ

-314 SGKATDA
+314 GGKATDA

-326 ISRKVSKANSGS
+326 ISRKVSKAKRGGEQ
-338 DKASG
+338 ASG

-363 EEAIAAKKAAEEASE
+363 EEAIAAKKAADEASE

-405 KTDTKEVA
+405 KTDSKEA
-413 NKEEN
+413 GNNEEN
-418 IWGVLSSPA
+418 MWGILSSPA

-450 RNKTAAL
+450 RNKAST

>member
-1 MSSEQQSSIA
+1 MSSVQQSSVA
-11 GLGITSVFRALSL
+11 GLRFTSVLRALSL
-24 SLALAI
+24 SLAFAI
-30 PSLVGAVTLGPI
+30 PTWASAVTLGPI

-56 EVFDL
+56 EVLDL

-70 LAPAE
+70 LAPAD

-100 RSLIS
+100 KSMITL
-105 VTTDKALDQ
+105 TTDKPLDQ

-134 AVLPEEAVKVAEPTA
+134 AVLPEESVKVAEPA
-149 AAEPAVAEEKVTP
+149 AATEPVIAEETETP
-162 SPAQVAVDTP
+162 PAAPVAAATP
-172 TKQRTPTAPSTQNAE
+172 TPPSTQTAQ
-187 ASAEDQ
+187 ASADDQ

-202 STELA
+202 PADTA
-207 PKPAENLSLVES
+207 VRPAENLALVES
-219 QQSSRQHS
+219 QPASRQHS

-233 LTVIARQYAVADADL
+233 LTVIARQYSVADADL

-253 ATFNENPEAFI
+253 ATFNENPDAFI

-276 LALPSEEAI
+276 LALPSDEAV
-285 SMVDDRAARTTITTQ
+285 SMVDERSARTTITTQ

-314 SGKATDA
+314 GGKATDA

-326 ISRKVSKANSGS
+326 ISRKVSKAKRGAEQ
-338 DKASG
+338 ASG

-363 EEAIAAKKAAEEASE
+363 EEAIAAKKAADEASE

-405 KTDTKEVA
+405 KADSKEAA

-418 IWGVLSSPA
+418 IWGILSSPA

-450 RNKTAAL
+450 RNKAAA

>member
-1 MSSEQQSSIA
+1 MLSEQQCPIA
-11 GLGITSVFRALSL
+11 GIRITSVFRALSL
-24 SLALAI
+24 SLALTL

-56 EVFDL
+56 EVLDL
-61 QGEQNLTVS
+61 QGEQNLTVA
-70 LAPAE
+70 LAPAD

-100 RSLIS
+100 KSIITL
-105 VTTDKALDQ
+105 TTDKPLDQ

-134 AVLPEEAVKVAEPTA
+134 AVLPEEAVKVAEPA
-149 AAEPAVAEEKVTP
+149 MAIEPAVTEETV
-162 SPAQVAVDTP
+162 SPTP
-172 TKQRTPTAPSTQNAE
+172 TPPIAQTAQ

-202 STELA
+202 PTETA
-207 PKPAENLSLVES
+207 VKTAENIALVEA
-219 QQSSRQHS
+219 QPTSRQHS

-233 LTVIARQYAVADADL
+233 LTVIARQYSVSDADL

-253 ATFNENPEAFI
+253 ATFSENPDAFI

-276 LALPSEEAI
+276 LALPSDEAV
-285 SMVDDRAARTTITTQ
+285 SMVDDRSARTTITTQ

-314 SGKATDA
+314 GGKATDA

-326 ISRKVSKANSGS
+326 ISRKVSKAKRGGEQ
-338 DKASG
+338 ASG

-363 EEAIAAKKAAEEASE
+363 EEAIAAKKAADEASE

-405 KTDTKEVA
+405 KTDSKEA
-413 NKEEN
+413 DNKEEN
-418 IWGVLSSPA
+418 MWGILSSPA

-450 RNKTAAL
+450 RNTKATA

>member
-1 MSSEQQSSIA
+1 MSSVQQSSVA
-11 GLGITSVFRALSL
+11 GLRFTSVLRALSL
-24 SLALAI
+24 SLAFAI
-30 PSLVGAVTLGPI
+30 PTWASAVTLGPI

-56 EVFDL
+56 EVLDL

-70 LAPAE
+70 LAPAD

-100 RSLIS
+100 KSMITL
-105 VTTDKALDQ
+105 TTDKPLDQ

-134 AVLPEEAVKVAEPTA
+134 AVLPEESVKVAEPA
-149 AAEPAVAEEKVTP
+149 AATEPVIAEETETP
-162 SPAQVAVDTP
+162 PAAPVAAATP
-172 TKQRTPTAPSTQNAE
+172 TPPTTQTAQ
-187 ASAEDQ
+187 ASADDQ

-202 STELA
+202 PADTA
-207 PKPAENLSLVES
+207 VRPAENLALVES
-219 QQSSRQHS
+219 QPASRQHS

-233 LTVIARQYAVADADL
+233 LTVIARQYSVADADL

-253 ATFNENPEAFI
+253 ATFNENPDAFI

-276 LALPSEEAI
+276 LALPSDEAV
-285 SMVDDRAARTTITTQ
+285 SMVDDRSARTTITTQ

-314 SGKATDA
+314 GGKATDA

-326 ISRKVSKANSGS
+326 ISRKVSKAKRGAEQ
-338 DKASG
+338 ASG

-363 EEAIAAKKAAEEASE
+363 EEAIAAKKAADEASE

-405 KTDTKEVA
+405 KADSKEAA

-418 IWGVLSSPA
+418 IWGILSSPA

-450 RNKTAAL
+450 RNKASI

>member
-1 MSSEQQSSIA
+1 MSSEQQCSIA
-11 GLGITSVFRALSL
+11 GLRITSVFRALSL
-24 SLALAI
+24 SLAIAI
-30 PSLVGAVTLGPI
+30 PTWASAVTLGPI

-56 EVFDL
+56 EVLDL

-70 LAPAE
+70 LATADA
-75 EFSKAGNTRS
+75 FSKAGNTRS

-94 IVQQGR
+94 VVHQGR
-100 RSLIS
+100 RSTITL
-105 VTTDKALDQ
+105 TTDKPLDQ

-122 FSANGESKIAEF
+122 LTANGESNIAEF
-134 AVLPEEAVKVAEPTA
+134 AVLPEESVKVAEPA
-149 AAEPAVAEEKVTP
+149 AASEPAVAEETVTP
-162 SPAQVAVDTP
+162 SEAPVAAAAPATTQP
-172 TKQRTPTAPSTQNAE
+172 TQL
-187 ASAEDQ
+187 SAEDQ

-202 STELA
+202 PTELA

-219 QQSSRQHS
+219 QPTSRQHS

-233 LTVIARQYAVADADL
+233 LTVIARQYSVADADL

-276 LALPSEEAI
+276 LALPSEEAV

-314 SGKATDA
+314 GGKATDA

-326 ISRKVSKANSGS
+326 ISRKVSKANRGG
-338 DKASG
+338 DKATG

-363 EEAIAAKKAAEEASE
+363 EEAIAAKKAADEASE

-405 KTDTKEVA
+405 KTDSKEVA

-418 IWGVLSSPA
+418 IWGILSSPA

-450 RNKTAAL
+450 RNKAAAL

>member
-1 MSSEQQSSIA
+1 MSSEQQCPIA
-11 GLGITSVFRALSL
+11 GLRITSVFRALSL
-24 SLALAI
+24 SLALTL
-30 PSLVGAVTLGPI
+30 PSLVSAVTLGPI

-56 EVFDL
+56 EMLDL
-61 QGEQNLTVS
+61 QGEQNLTVA
-70 LAPAE
+70 LAPAD

-100 RSLIS
+100 KSIITL
-105 VTTDKALDQ
+105 TTDKPLDQ

-134 AVLPEEAVKVAEPTA
+134 AVLPEEAVKVAEPA
-149 AAEPAVAEEKVTP
+149 MAIEPAVTEETV
-162 SPAQVAVDTP
+162 SPTP
-172 TKQRTPTAPSTQNAE
+172 TPPIAQTAQ

-202 STELA
+202 PTETA
-207 PKPAENLSLVES
+207 VKTAENIALVEA
-219 QQSSRQHS
+219 QPTSRQHS

-233 LTVIARQYAVADADL
+233 LTVIARQYSVSDADL

-253 ATFNENPEAFI
+253 ATFSENPDAFI

-276 LALPSEEAI
+276 LALPSDEAV
-285 SMVDDRAARTTITTQ
+285 SMVDDRSERSKITTQ
-300 WQTFKDLVA
+300 WQTFRDLVA

-314 SGKATDA
+314 GGKATDA

-326 ISRKVSKANSGS
+326 ISRKVSKAKRGGEQ
-338 DKASG
+338 ASG

-363 EEAIAAKKAAEEASE
+363 EEAIAAKKAADEASE

-405 KTDTKEVA
+405 KTDSKEA
-413 NKEEN
+413 DNKEEN
-418 IWGVLSSPA
+418 MWGILSSPA

-450 RNKTAAL
+450 RNKAST

>member
-1 MSSEQQSSIA
+1 MLSEQQCPIA
-11 GLGITSVFRALSL
+11 GIRITSVFRALSL
-24 SLALAI
+24 SLALTL

-56 EVFDL
+56 EVLDL
-61 QGEQNLTVS
+61 QGEQNLTIA
-70 LAPAE
+70 LAPAD

-100 RSLIS
+100 KSIITL
-105 VTTDKALDQ
+105 TTDKPLDQ

-134 AVLPEEAVKVAEPTA
+134 AVLPEEAVKVAEPA
-149 AAEPAVAEEKVTP
+149 MAIEPSVTEETV
-162 SPAQVAVDTP
+162 SPTP
-172 TKQRTPTAPSTQNAE
+172 TPPIAQTAQ

-202 STELA
+202 PTETA
-207 PKPAENLSLVES
+207 VKTAENIALVEA
-219 QQSSRQHS
+219 QPTSRQHS

-233 LTVIARQYAVADADL
+233 LTVIARQYSVSDADL

-253 ATFNENPEAFI
+253 ATFSENPDAFI

-276 LALPSEEAI
+276 LALPSDEAV
-285 SMVDDRAARTTITTQ
+285 SMVDDRSARTTITTQ

-314 SGKATDA
+314 GGKATDA

-326 ISRKVSKANSGS
+326 ISRKVSKAKRGGEQ
-338 DKASG
+338 ASG

-363 EEAIAAKKAAEEASE
+363 EEAIAAKKAADEASE

-405 KTDTKEVA
+405 KTDSKEA
-413 NKEEN
+413 DNKEEN
-418 IWGVLSSPA
+418 MWGILSSPA

-450 RNKTAAL
+450 RNKAST

>member
-1 MSSEQQSSIA
+1 MLSEQQCPIA
-11 GLGITSVFRALSL
+11 GIRITSVFRALSL
-24 SLALAI
+24 SLALTL

-56 EVFDL
+56 EVLDP
-61 QGEQNLTVS
+61 QGEQNLTIA
-70 LAPAE
+70 LAPAD

-100 RSLIS
+100 KSIITL
-105 VTTDKALDQ
+105 TTDKPLDQ

-134 AVLPEEAVKVAEPTA
+134 AVLPEEAVKVAEPA
-149 AAEPAVAEEKVTP
+149 MAIEPAVTEETV
-162 SPAQVAVDTP
+162 SPTP
-172 TKQRTPTAPSTQNAE
+172 TPPIAQTAQ

-202 STELA
+202 PTETA
-207 PKPAENLSLVES
+207 VKTAENIALVEA
-219 QQSSRQHS
+219 QPTSRQHS

-233 LTVIARQYAVADADL
+233 LTVIARQYSVSDADL

-253 ATFNENPEAFI
+253 ATFSENPDAFI

-276 LALPSEEAI
+276 LALPSDEAV
-285 SMVDDRAARTTITTQ
+285 SMVDDRSARTTITTQ

-314 SGKATDA
+314 GGKATDA

-326 ISRKVSKANSGS
+326 ISRKVSKAKRGGEQ
-338 DKASG
+338 ASG

-363 EEAIAAKKAAEEASE
+363 EEAIAAKKAADEASE

-405 KTDTKEVA
+405 KTDSKEA
-413 NKEEN
+413 DNKEEN
-418 IWGVLSSPA
+418 MWGILSSPA

-450 RNKTAAL
+450 RNTKATA

>member
-1 MSSEQQSSIA
+1 M
-11 GLGITSVFRALSL
+11 L
-24 SLALAI
+24 
-30 PSLVGAVTLGPI
+30 
-42 NVLSNLGEPLKAVI
+42 
-56 EVFDL
+56 DL
-61 QGEQNLTVS
+61 QGEQNLTIA
-70 LAPAE
+70 LAPAD

-100 RSLIS
+100 KSIITL
-105 VTTDKALDQ
+105 TTDKPLDQ

-134 AVLPEEAVKVAEPTA
+134 AVLPEEAVKVAEPA
-149 AAEPAVAEEKVTP
+149 MAIEPAVTEETV
-162 SPAQVAVDTP
+162 SPTP
-172 TKQRTPTAPSTQNAE
+172 TPPIAQTAQ

-202 STELA
+202 PTETA
-207 PKPAENLSLVES
+207 VKTAENIALVEA
-219 QQSSRQHS
+219 QPTSRQHS

-233 LTVIARQYAVADADL
+233 LTVIARQYSVSDADL

-253 ATFNENPEAFI
+253 ATFSENPDAFI

-276 LALPSEEAI
+276 LALPSDEAV
-285 SMVDDRAARTTITTQ
+285 SLVDDRSARTTITTQ

-314 SGKATDA
+314 GGKATDA

-326 ISRKVSKANSGS
+326 ISRKVSKAKRGGEQ
-338 DKASG
+338 ASG

-363 EEAIAAKKAAEEASE
+363 EEAIAAKKAADEASE

-405 KTDTKEVA
+405 KTDSKEA
-413 NKEEN
+413 GNNEEN
-418 IWGVLSSPA
+418 MWGILSSPA

-450 RNKTAAL
+450 RNKAST

>member
-1 MSSEQQSSIA
+1 MLSEQQCPIA
-11 GLGITSVFRALSL
+11 GIRITSVFRALSL
-24 SLALAI
+24 SLALTL

-56 EVFDL
+56 EVLDL
-61 QGEQNLTVS
+61 QGEQNLTIA
-70 LAPAE
+70 LAPAD

-100 RSLIS
+100 KSIITL
-105 VTTDKALDQ
+105 TTDKPLDQ

-134 AVLPEEAVKVAEPTA
+134 AVLPEEAVKVAEPA
-149 AAEPAVAEEKVTP
+149 MAIEPAVTEETV
-162 SPAQVAVDTP
+162 SPTP
-172 TKQRTPTAPSTQNAE
+172 TPPIAQTAQ

-202 STELA
+202 PTETA
-207 PKPAENLSLVES
+207 VKTAENIALVEA
-219 QQSSRQHS
+219 QPTSRQHS

-233 LTVIARQYAVADADL
+233 LTVIARQYSVSDADL

-253 ATFNENPEAFI
+253 ATFSENPDAFI

-276 LALPSEEAI
+276 LALPSDEAV
-285 SMVDDRAARTTITTQ
+285 SMVDDRSARTTITTQ

-314 SGKATDA
+314 GGKATDA

-326 ISRKVSKANSGS
+326 ISRKVSKAQRSAE
-338 DKASG
+338 KASG

-363 EEAIAAKKAAEEASE
+363 EEAIADALKYDKRLEEALKYEGDIMGHCVGGYCPDVESGKS
-378 RVRLLEKNVRDLK
+378 RIYSLRDAK
-391 TALQPNPLTVGESK
+391 GEPHVTVEVKPNEIT
-405 KTDTKEVA
+405 
-413 NKEEN
+413 
-418 IWGVLSSPA
+418 SS
-427 RDLMMQGA
+427 Q
-435 TVLLL
+435 
-440 AALVLIALIR
+440 
-450 RNKTAAL
+450 